1 MGNESDMINV
11 AISGV
16 DGNMGGLLAKN
27 VIQDPDLKL
36 VAGFTVPQ
44 SPNKGKD
51 IGLFLGL
58 DSIGTTITSGEHI
71 TEVLK
76 SVKPDVYVDFTL
88 AKAAEK
94 NCPIVAENK
103 IKLIIGTTALSS
115 EFIQKF
121 TEIVKRQ
128 GTCAVISPNMSLGVN
143 ILFKLADQL
152 TKLLSSYDIE
162 IIEAHHHRKQ
172 DVPSGTAMQLAQII
186 ASSLNKNLE
195 DIGKFGRAK
204 GITPRK
210 IGADE
215 IGIHAIRAGDIVGE
229 HTLLYAGPGERI
241 EVTHRAHSRQCF
253 ATGTLV
259 AIKFLA
265 QKGEAGRIY
274 SMQDVLGLT

>member
-1 MGNESDMINV
+1 MIRV

-16 DGNMGGLLAKN
+16 DGNMGGLVAKN
-27 VIQDPDLKL
+27 VLQDPDLKL
-36 VAGFTVPQ
+36 VAGFTVSQ
-44 SPNKGKD
+44 SPNEGKD
-51 IGLFLGL
+51 IGSFHGT
-58 DSIGTTITSGEHI
+58 DPIGTVITSGEHL
-71 TEVLK
+71 TEILQ
-76 SVKPDVYVDFTL
+76 STKPDVYVDFTL

-94 NCPIVAENK
+94 NCLIVAENK
-103 IKLIIGTTALSS
+103 IKCVIGTTALSPD
-115 EFIQKF
+115 FLQKF
-121 TEIVKRQ
+121 TELVKSK

-143 ILFKLADQL
+143 ILFKLADNL

-186 ASSLNKNLE
+186 ASSLNKKLE
-195 DIGKFGRAK
+195 DIGKFGRSK

-210 IGADE
+210 LGADE

-265 QKGEAGRIY
+265 QKGESTRIY
-274 SMQDVLGLT
+274 SMQDVLGLTS